1 MGVVELN
8 SLNAEFEDGDL
19 DSFILESNKLFALLA
34 DERKQ
39 IVPDQTAP
47 EVAV

>member
-34 DERKQ
+34 EERK

-47 EVAV
+47 EGAV